1 MRKEAE
7 EWLRI
12 ASEDLDSADAL
23 MERKLF
29 RMVCYHSQQTVEKV
43 LKALMSEHEIDIPR
57 VHNLI
62 DLRSIAARL
71 GYETGLTEEDSLFLN
86 SIYRFRYP
94 ATLGLLPE
102 GEPNE
107 TDAEKALAIAS
118 RVFQRVKDFA
128 GENLNGD

>member
-12 ASEDLDSADAL
+12 GSEDLDSAKAL
-23 MERKLF
+23 MERKLS

-43 LKALMSEHEIDIPR
+43 LKAIMSEHGIDIPR
-57 VHNLI
+57 IHNLI
-62 DLRSIAARL
+62 DLRSIAEKL
-71 GYETGLTEEDSLFLN
+71 GHETSLTEEDSLFLN

-94 ATLGLLPE
+94 ATLGLLPA

-107 TDAEKALAIAS
+107 VDAQKAIEIAS
-118 RVFQRVKDFA
+118 RVFHRVKDFA
-128 GENLNGD
+128 WGKT